1 MKLTTS
7 EIKFMNIIW
16 NLQPVSSGVL
26 VKLCLEQF
34 NWKKS
39 TTYTFLKRLQ
49 ERGAVVNE
57 NSIVTTL
64 VSKED
69 IQKEESLDIIDS
81 LFDGSISKFV
91 NAYISNY
98 EVDAAEMEELRKIVG
113 DSTKEKKFIRF
124 EV

>member
-16 NLQPVSSGVL
+16 QEQPVSSGVL

-64 VSKED
+64 VSKEE

-81 LFDGSISKFV
+81 LFEGSISKFL
-91 NAYISNY
+91 NAYISSN
-98 EVDAAEMEELRKIVG
+98 EVDANEMEELKKIIG
-113 DSTKEKKFIRF
+113 ESTKEKKFIRF

>member
-16 NLQPVSSGVL
+16 NEQPVSSGVL
-26 VKLCLEQF
+26 VKLCNEHF

-57 NSIVTTL
+57 NSIVSTL
-64 VSKED
+64 VTKED
-69 IQKEESLDIIDS
+69 IQKEECEDIINN

-91 NAYISNY
+91 NAYLSNN
-98 EVDAAEMEELRKIVG
+98 EVDSTELDELRKTVG
-113 DSTKEKKFIRF
+113 ESKEKKFIRF